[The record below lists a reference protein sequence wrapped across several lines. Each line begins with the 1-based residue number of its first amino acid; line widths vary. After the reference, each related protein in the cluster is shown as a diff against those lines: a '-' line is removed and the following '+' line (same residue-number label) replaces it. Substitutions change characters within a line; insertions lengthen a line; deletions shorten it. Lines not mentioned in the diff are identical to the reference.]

1 MNQAILALLGVISVE
16 AMPVH
21 HLAASRKF
29 DGDGDMRDK
38 SEGYWERN
46 KVENKDPNQ
55 WWGNGNGQGSEKLD
69 FAWHAAH
76 NSGSTADFDGK
87 VAKSAYNVDSGNIA
101 DAQP

>member
-1 MNQAILALLGVISVE
+1 MNNQFAILALLGLVSVE
-16 AMPVH
+16 AIPVYR
-21 HLAASRKF
+21 LNAYE
-29 DGDGDMRDK
+29 GDGDLRDK
-38 SEGYWERN
+38 SPGYWERN
-46 KVENKDPNQ
+46 AVENKDPNQ

-87 VAKSAYNVDSGNIA
+87 VAKNAYNVDSGNIA